1 VHNKDIP
8 KTKPEIYRQIESFA
22 GYSFCKAHSASYAV
36 ESYQSLYLKSI
47 ILLSLWSV
55 INNQGGFIEPK
66 SMCMKQNVRATIHNP
81 CVNKSEFTTLYTP
94 RRLFRIYAFARLSRK
109 IIEAI
114 VKERTLHGD
123 YLSLEDFCN
132 TE

>member
-1 VHNKDIP
+1 VKLSEFVLKVYYP
-8 KTKPEIYRQIESFA
+8 IEFMVA
-22 GYSFCKAHSASYAV
+22 
-36 ESYQSLYLKSI
+36 
-47 ILLSLWSV
+47 V

-66 SMCMKQNVRATIHNP
+66 FVCMKQKCRSYKSL
-81 CVNKSEFTTLYTP
+81 CQQKVNLPLPYTP

-109 IIEAI
+109 ISEAI

-132 TE
+132 K